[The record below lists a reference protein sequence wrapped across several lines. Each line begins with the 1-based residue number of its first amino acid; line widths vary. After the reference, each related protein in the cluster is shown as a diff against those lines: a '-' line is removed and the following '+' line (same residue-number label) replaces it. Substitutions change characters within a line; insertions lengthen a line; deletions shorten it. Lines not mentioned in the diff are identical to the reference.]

1 MLDTPIYKP
10 NVDLGFAL
18 RHDIGLLKKKGKIS
32 YMQIARFEEDTKNF
46 LATLTNLTNRILL
59 YQVSKSQITWW
70 KTLMHAKSCLIIF

>member
-18 RHDIGLLKKKGKIS
+18 KHDIGLLKKKGTIS
-32 YMQIARFEEDTKNF
+32 DMQIARCKEDSKNF

-59 YQVSKSQITWW
+59 HVPG
-70 KTLMHAKSCLIIF
+70 L